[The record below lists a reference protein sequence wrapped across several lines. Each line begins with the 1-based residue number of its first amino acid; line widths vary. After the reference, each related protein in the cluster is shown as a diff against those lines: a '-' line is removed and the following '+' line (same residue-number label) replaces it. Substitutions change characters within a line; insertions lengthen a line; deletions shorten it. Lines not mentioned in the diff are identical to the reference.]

1 MLASP
6 GYQAMLP
13 LRFIQRWGTMLSGYD
28 LGPSFG
34 RQVLGGGVN
43 GQQFPAW
50 RHGRGAMIGS
60 RSTTDVL

>member
-34 RQVLGGGVN
+34 RQVLGGGVD
-43 GQQFPAW
+43 GQQFPAR
-50 RHGRGAMIGS
+50 RHGS
-60 RSTTDVL
+60 